1 MLQRNDSLVW
11 VISGSELHLMK
22 RCASKEGE
30 LRLRVQEKYTGWNNQ
45 DNLLVAITYSSDKK
59 SICLID
65 EKGRIILL
73 DATNLNSFRVIDL
86 GRIGSL
92 SVNSVLYDD
101 GRIWISTIAHGVI
114 YYNERTKKI
123 KQLTYH
129 VAPVSDR
136 LSHTDVFGVIRLNE
150 NKYLAVTWNGYT
162 VMTIDKNNQD
172 EILTEVYSNTS
183 SLMYRNLETRMIA
196 AYYDSH
202 GILWIGTDG
211 GGVIWSDLRMQFYNC
226 FYQDRHNEICSIV
239 ADDDH
244 YLWLATYHKGIM
256 RSRTAFGTSEK
267 IDFFQVGDQ
276 DVKNNR
282 LCCAV

>member
-1 MLQRNDSLVW
+1 M
-11 VISGSELHLMK
+11 
-22 RCASKEGE
+22 
-30 LRLRVQEKYTGWNNQ
+30 Y
-45 DNLLVAITYSSDKK
+45 
-59 SICLID
+59 
-65 EKGRIILL
+65 
-73 DATNLNSFRVIDL
+73 
-86 GRIGSL
+86 
-92 SVNSVLYDD
+92 
-101 GRIWISTIAHGVI
+101 
-114 YYNERTKKI
+114 
-123 KQLTYH
+123 
-129 VAPVSDR
+129 PVSDR

-256 RSRTAFGTSEK
+256 RKPDSVWYFGK
-267 IDFFQVGDQ
+267 
-276 DVKNNR
+276 NR
-282 LCCAV
+282 LLSSRRSRCEKTTDSVVQSER